1 MFHILFVLFVFVL
14 FCSFYRLPVIIYDS
28 VIIFV
33 FHLIP
38 YFTSVFSGVRVV
50 QYLVS
55 CLVHHCLF
63 FWSLCCPFFDWWLLG
78 YLQTFHTSVLE
89 EINPSNVVDPSRYIH
104 LSYSISVY
112 LFSNIQN
119 TACSC
124 ILQKEFRFYWVWCK
138 QDFFGQ
144 D

>member
-1 MFHILFVLFVFVL
+1 VFSTLCIFVCFTFIFVCFTCKFFIILFHILFVLFVFVL

-55 CLVHHCLF
+55 CLVFCTSLFVLLVIVLSVFRLMASVSSNFSYFCLRGNKPQQ
-63 FWSLCCPFFDWWLLG
+63 CC
-78 YLQTFHTSVLE
+78 
-89 EINPSNVVDPSRYIH
+89 
-104 LSYSISVY
+104 
-112 LFSNIQN
+112 
-119 TACSC
+119 
-124 ILQKEFRFYWVWCK
+124 
-138 QDFFGQ
+138 
-144 D
+144 